1 MNIRL
6 AIASALL
13 IFFSGTAIRSQAE
26 NIVFPSGIGIIDVT
40 KPPYNADNTGKTDV
54 AAILTK
60 ALVDN
65 RKVGTWVQYIVYLPN
80 GTYLVK
86 SKVAWSVPPYTVGPH
101 LQGQSRKG
109 TIIKLADS
117 TYRSSTQACYVVQ
130 TGADVAQNFNRG
142 MFNLTVN
149 TGKGNPGAIGIFWY
163 ANNEALMSDVDIVSE
178 DGSGLAGLRI
188 GTVEEG
194 PACVRKVCIKGF
206 RMGVWS
212 SSTLNTVTLSR
223 ITVEGPCQI
232 GVVHEAGFP
241 IYIDSLTT
249 RNTAIAVCNRN
260 TAQLVLNNGY
270 FTGGNP
276 DTAAVLNQSGAMLFA
291 RNIVTRGFKQAL
303 SSTSGTA
310 PVPSGPNIVEYSS
323 HGCISLFNS
332 PLRSLNLPIK
342 YPPEIAWEQDTSK
355 WANILKYAAGRNDAQ
370 ALQAAIDD
378 PTKTTVVI
386 PKDKDCSINTAVY
399 VRGAIRRIITSGGV
413 ITGTGSL
420 VVDNG
425 VEPAVILEKLN
436 CNLTSFPFIQRSNRT
451 VLMES
456 VLPSEI
462 RHEGAGDLFLSDVI
476 CPLIMNNAQAH
487 AWAWGYDA
495 EGGGNMLEVSAGTAW
510 IFGWKDEGTGTSVYQ
525 TGGTVEVLGFFNY
538 SNGTAKTMP
547 EIILTG
553 GNFSLA
559 SGVQCRYSNKYN
571 ILVRQTYG
579 GTTKELLATANPT
592 GFPTTFDMPQF
603 TAYDAASTVSLG
615 PSIAAP
621 DLTFGRRGPDGP
633 VVLVRWDRA
642 SSPLLLM
649 NSLGRMTRTVTLSK
663 WGARIDV
670 SEISAG
676 PYFVVVPAGDR
687 RVVRDLSIVR

>member
-13 IFFSGTAIRSQAE
+13 VFLSGTAIQSNGE

-109 TIIKLADS
+109 TVIKLADS
-117 TYRSSTQACYVVQ
+117 TYRSSTQASYVVQ

-149 TGKGNPGAIGIFWY
+149 TGKGNPGAIGVFWY

-291 RNIVTRGFKQAL
+291 RNIVTQGFKQAL

-342 YPPEIAWEQDTSK
+342 YPPEVAWEQDTSK

-399 VRGAIRRIITSGGV
+399 VRGTIRRIITSGGV
-413 ITGTGSL
+413 ITGAGSL

-436 CNLTSFPFIQRSNRT
+436 CNLTSFPFIQRSNRI

-462 RHEGAGDLFLSDVI
+462 RHEGTGDLFLSDVI

-495 EGGGNMLEVSAGTAW
+495 EGGGNQLEVSAGTAW

-579 GTTKELLATANPT
+579 GTTKELLATANPA
-592 GFPTTFDMPQF
+592 GFPTTFDIPQF
-603 TAYDAASTVSLG
+603 TAYDAASTVSCG
-615 PSIAAP
+615 PRINAP
-621 DLTFGRRGPDGP
+621 DLTFDRRGTDGP
-633 VVLVRWDRA
+633 VVLVRWNQA
-642 SSPLLLM
+642 SSPLLLV
-649 NSLGRMTRTVTLSK
+649 NSLGRTIRAITP
-663 WGARIDV
+663 GIRRAEIDV
-670 SEISAG
+670 SEIGAG

-687 RVVRDLSIVR
+687 RVAKGLSIMR